1 MNKNG
6 IMVMLGTLVGLSTAI
21 AVVILSDKRLKKE
34 AQEQVSSL
42 LTSTKKIV
50 RHVRDASVEIA
61 PEQYQN
67 SSEESDKDWEKTIN
81 LAEQHLSASEIK

>member
-6 IMVMLGTLVGLSTAI
+6 IAAMLGTLVGLSTAI

-67 SSEESDKDWEKTIN
+67 SSKESDKDWEKTIN
-81 LAEQHLSASEIK
+81 LAEQHL

>member
-6 IMVMLGTLVGLSTAI
+6 VMVMLGTLVGLSTAI
-21 AVVILSDKRLKKE
+21 VVVILSDKRLKKE

-67 SSEESDKDWEKTIN
+67 SSEENDKDWEKTIN